1 MAEQKIQNG
10 MNGQS
15 EIPDEESKELA
26 RAQTEQ
32 KIKISRQLL
41 GIREEPLEYRIQQ
54 RESLRQHITRL

>member
-32 KIKISRQLL
+32 RIRLSRQLL
-41 GIREEPLEYRIQQ
+41 GIGVEPLESRIQQ
-54 RESLRQHITRL
+54 R